1 VDGGSLVLHLAL
13 DEGVSIPAVGAAV
26 QRGVAD
32 YLEKMTEVRPT
43 AVDVV
48 VEELGGAA

>member
-1 VDGGSLVLHLAL
+1 MLHLAF
-13 DEGVSIPAVGAAV
+13 DDGVSIPAVGAAV

-32 YLEKMTEVRPT
+32 YLERMTDVRPS